1 MSRHGRGGN
10 GWGPSHQTDPHGGG
24 DSWLT
29 WIKRAVALVLTIWWL
44 SGSHPAVPIAV
55 ALAWIAARVGRRLRR
70 HPGRWWRRGARTV
83 TRADS
88 LEEVRA
94 QITQGGSGP
103 YLGTDDRGAWRQA
116 GRERAVLV
124 LGPPRSGKS
133 SAVMIPSLLAHSGPA
148 VSASTKP
155 DVSAATVGV
164 RSRVGTTWRFD
175 PVGDPSGPG
184 GLDVEMLRWSPV
196 SSSGEWDGALAMARS
211 MVSGAGVGVGTT
223 DATHWAKRATALLA
237 ALLHAAAM
245 SDQGIAVV
253 VDWVLAH
260 ELDAPGLILE
270 TAGARQACG
279 VLAGLANTEA
289 RERSSICSAAA
300 DAIDAYTSDSAL
312 RAASDPNFA
321 ADAFVRGEDTIY
333 VHAAA
338 ESQALA
344 APLVCGLLADIRRAT
359 YRAHRAGELTGAV
372 LWALDEVANIAP
384 LPELPAVASEGG
396 GQGLILLAALQDL
409 SQARARW
416 GTAADGFLT
425 LFGSKVILPGVADT
439 KTLEAI
445 STALGEYDRRL
456 ISHTRGHDSRPWRPQ
471 VSETMSTHRQRVLSP
486 GDVANIPAGR
496 ALHLEGVGW
505 ALVTLTPAYRCD
517 PWRTLTQL
525 PSLDRDPVT
534 AIETEVVE

>member
-1 MSRHGRGGN
+1 MSRHGRN
-10 GWGPSHQTDPHGGG
+10 DMNWGPSHQTDPHGSG
-24 DSWLT
+24 DSWST
-29 WIKRAVALVLTIWWL
+29 WVKRAVTLVLVVWWL
-44 SGSHPAVPIAV
+44 SGSHAAIPILMG
-55 ALAWIAARVGRRLRR
+55 LAWIAVR
-70 HPGRWWRRGARTV
+70 V
-83 TRADS
+83 TRRVRRSRLGRSWPRRRQVTRGGGS
-88 LEEVRA
+88 LPEVRA
-94 QITQGGSGP
+94 RITQGGGGP
-103 YLGTDDRGAWRQA
+103 YLGINERGAWRQA

-133 SAVMIPSLLAHSGPA
+133 SAVMIPALLAHSGPA

-155 DVSAATVGV
+155 DVLAATVGV
-164 RSRVGTTWRFD
+164 RSRIGTAWRFD
-175 PVGDPSGPG
+175 PVGDAG

-223 DATHWAKRATALLA
+223 DATHWSKRATALLA
-237 ALLHAAAM
+237 ALLHAAAV
-245 SDQGIAVV
+245 SDQGIAIV

-260 ELDAPGLILE
+260 ELDAAGLILE

-279 VLAGLANTEA
+279 VLVGLANTEA

-312 RAASDPNFA
+312 RAASDPNFD
-321 ADAFVRGEDTIY
+321 ADKFVRGQDTIY

-338 ESQALA
+338 EAQALA

-359 YRAHRAGELTGAV
+359 YRAHQAGDLTGRV

-384 LPELPAVASEGG
+384 LAELPAVASEGG

-425 LFGSKVILPGVADT
+425 LFGSKVILPGVADQ

-456 ISHTRGHDSRPWRPQ
+456 ISHTRGQNSTPWHRPTSQ
-471 VSETMSTHRQRVLSP
+471 TMSTHRQRVLSP
-486 GDVANIPAGR
+486 GDVANIPTGR

-505 ALVTLTPAYRCD
+505 ELVALTPAYRCD

-525 PSLDRDPVT
+525 PGLNRDSVT
-534 AIETEVVE
+534 AAETEVIR